1 MAPKTE
7 NLRNRE
13 NNPEKRHENQKEN
26 PLSVQQHKQ
35 IDLRSAFHSFRSW
48 AIALHHHTSKQS

>member
-26 PLSVQQHKQ
+26 PLSVQEHKQ

-48 AIALHHHTSKQS
+48 AIALHHHTSK